1 MSLSNCVSTCTFK
14 KTRWVFFLIMCARF
28 HQDFILQ
35 NVFRWKKKK
44 NKQKKPQQLF
54 WFLGRKTLLLFC
66 GSFPAVVFSDN
77 GDTVFIH
84 QEVLLSVTARDSGG
98 NTSYLKHVSL
108 WDFTIRI
115 TVLISNPSDLF
126 IYFFSE
132 AMKRNS

>member
-1 MSLSNCVSTCTFK
+1 MILFSKIIVGEKTILIPRK
-14 KTRWVFFLIMCARF
+14 KDIA
-28 HQDFILQ
+28 FI
-35 NVFRWKKKK
+35 
-44 NKQKKPQQLF
+44 
-54 WFLGRKTLLLFC
+54 C

-115 TVLISNPSDLF
+115 TVLISSPLGKPF
-126 IYFFSE
+126 VIFCV
-132 AMKRNS
+132 